1 MNRILVAALSAVSA
15 AVAVGAEIPLA
26 IDAGYSGNG
35 FYRYCPSVVE
45 ASGVRHVFYCRNKS
59 AYSVVDSIYH
69 ATLSPSG
76 ELMDEAEVL
85 SPADS
90 SGAAWDSYHVC
101 DPSVIAG
108 KFWYNGR
115 HYRYLMAYLGVKG
128 RPGDTTSDGFR
139 CVNNKVGLAVSDS
152 LDDGWV
158 RMGANCVVTDNP
170 EEDWWGVGQ
179 PSVVSIDGAGKVA
192 LFYAGDYGTRMMTLD
207 FGTSAAAASS
217 LREHVGGEGT
227 FVSTVGI
234 GDLKGVQT
242 NGFTITNGD
251 FAWDGKTGNLYLSVD
266 TPDQPDPWY
275 DDGGCGLS
283 VTKAV
288 TVYRAAIGE
297 LSPAGVAS
305 AKWAKVCRIRPND
318 LGADFKSAFRVHNS
332 GLLRGPSGEL
342 AGKTSFVSLAH
353 LEANPLYTYR
363 FVPVVWGTGRDW
375 FDGGLGFPD
384 REPWGGK
391 WSPGVEITNGE
402 ISLDGVHEDGACF
415 SIDAPHRIARS
426 GCVARVS
433 AVMTF
438 GDGSG
443 LVPLDAEV
451 KGAITMHDGSYWVVC
466 ADPAG
471 GATNVWHQ
479 IDGVSAQTSVP
490 VSVTCT
496 VFRRSGRNQVEY
508 EVDGQTLGTFDIVL
522 SGRVVSFADFDG
534 LGVVSSLTGTCDGDT
549 SVGTSVSL
557 R

>member
-1 MNRILVAALSAVSA
+1 M
-15 AVAVGAEIPLA
+15 G
-26 IDAGYSGNG
+26 
-35 FYRYCPSVVE
+35 
-45 ASGVRHVFYCRNKS
+45 
-59 AYSVVDSIYH
+59 
-69 ATLSPSG
+69 
-76 ELMDEAEVL
+76 
-85 SPADS
+85 
-90 SGAAWDSYHVC
+90 
-101 DPSVIAG
+101 
-108 KFWYNGR
+108 
-115 HYRYLMAYLGVKG
+115 
-128 RPGDTTSDGFR
+128 GD
-139 CVNNKVGLAVSDS
+139 
-152 LDDGWV
+152 
-158 RMGANCVVTDNP
+158 CVVKT
-170 EEDWWGVGQ
+170 EHTDWWGVGQ

-251 FAWDGKTGNLYLSVD
+251 FAWNGKTGNLYLSVD

-305 AKWAKVCRIRPND
+305 AKWVKVCRIRPDD
-318 LGADFKSAFRVHNS
+318 LDADCRTAFRVHNS
-332 GLLRGPSGEL
+332 GLLRGPSGEF

-391 WSPGVEITNGE
+391 WSADVEISNGE
-402 ISLDGVHEDGACF
+402 ISLNGIYTDRASFKVD
-415 SIDAPHRIARS
+415 SPHRIARG
-426 GCVARVS
+426 GCIAKVS

-438 GDGSG
+438 GAGSG

-471 GATNVWHQ
+471 GATNVWHR

-496 VFRRSGRNQVEY
+496 VFRRAGRNEG
-508 EVDGQTLGTFDIVL
+508 E
-522 SGRVVSFADFDG
+522 
-534 LGVVSSLTGTCDGDT
+534 
-549 SVGTSVSL
+549 
-557 R
+557 